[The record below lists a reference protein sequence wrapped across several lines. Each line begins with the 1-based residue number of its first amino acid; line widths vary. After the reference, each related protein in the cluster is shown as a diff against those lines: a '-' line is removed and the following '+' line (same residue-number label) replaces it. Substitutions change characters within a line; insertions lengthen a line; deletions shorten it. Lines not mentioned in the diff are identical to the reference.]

1 MDVSI
6 RRVGIADAV
15 QLAEL
20 LRGMG
25 WFDALR
31 SLTIEG
37 LVAQVEKRI
46 RQCLADD
53 SHSVYV
59 ALRSEGK
66 IAGYGSV
73 HWLPY
78 LFMAGPEGY
87 VSELFVGAEARGQG
101 VGRQLLGAIESEA
114 RARGCQRLSLINL
127 RNRESYQRQFY
138 PKTGWTE
145 RTEAANF
152 IYALT

>member
-1 MDVSI
+1 MEIPNRKAVFEDAP
-6 RRVGIADAV
+6 GITK
-15 QLAEL
+15 L
-20 LRGMG
+20 LQAIG
-25 WFDALR
+25 WFGAFSSREFKDSVTR
-31 SLTIEG
+31 
-37 LVAQVEKRI
+37 VEDRL

-53 SHSVYV
+53 SHSIYV
-59 ALRSEGK
+59 AESPHGE

-87 VSELFVGAEARGQG
+87 VSELFVRNDARGQG
-101 VGRQLLGAIESEA
+101 VGRQLLRIIEVEA

-138 PKTGWTE
+138 LKAGWSE
-145 RTEAANF
+145 RSEAANF
-152 IYALT
+152 VYTIS